1 MLTSSSGAISFVSF
15 SYLVES
21 SSVVVVPEVVVG
33 QNSDKTWL
41 TVIGDIDIEKI
52 QAAIYAPKEVA
63 KAPVNLTWT
72 KGSISIDDWQKVL
85 RKQLQEL
92 ITKS

>member
-1 MLTSSSGAISFVSF
+1 
-15 SYLVES
+15 
-21 SSVVVVPEVVVG
+21 VVG

-41 TVIGDIDIEKI
+41 TIIGDIDIEKI

-72 KGSISIDDWQKVL
+72 KQHFN
-85 RKQLQEL
+85 
-92 ITKS
+92 